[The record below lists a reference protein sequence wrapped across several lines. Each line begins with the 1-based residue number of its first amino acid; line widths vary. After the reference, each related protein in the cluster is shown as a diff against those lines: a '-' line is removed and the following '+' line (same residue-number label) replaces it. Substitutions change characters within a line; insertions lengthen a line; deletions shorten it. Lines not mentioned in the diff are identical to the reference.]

1 MAEVIIA
8 MRSMIQYRLLSD
20 HRDRTVAMIWQASG
34 VGSRSGSRVPR
45 LPANARFSFNPVTD
59 VIDPLRTERNS
70 LMKITRIDV
79 LPLTGATVDGGW
91 PQGHEPQENLHTL
104 VEVHTDEG
112 LSGVGSCFT
121 SGKLI
126 HGAVELLWPLLQGES
141 AVEPERVSE
150 KLRQSSFWQGRG
162 GSVEHAISGIDIA
175 LWDIMGKA
183 CGQPVSRLLGG
194 NYRSRIKPY
203 GSMLFAEPV
212 QLAANLEATVERGFK
227 SIKMGWRPFGR
238 RDRKFDELLIST
250 ARKAVGDKIELMVDA
265 GGSEQFWPHGLNWA
279 RETAKMLADYDIVW
293 FEEALP
299 PDDIEGFIE
308 LTKQSPVPIS
318 SGEVLTR
325 RQAFMPWL
333 ERRAVDIIQPDC
345 TKNGGL
351 SESRRIAWM
360 AYDHNVQMVSH
371 GWNTAIG
378 VAADLQLAAAM
389 PIARYV
395 EYLTPC
401 LYIEELQTE
410 KFVIDSEGY
419 LEIPQK
425 PGLGIELDRDKL
437 RRFVKV

>member
-1 MAEVIIA
+1 
-8 MRSMIQYRLLSD
+8 
-20 HRDRTVAMIWQASG
+20 
-34 VGSRSGSRVPR
+34 
-45 LPANARFSFNPVTD
+45 
-59 VIDPLRTERNS
+59 
-70 LMKITRIDV
+70 MKITRIDV

-104 VEVHTDEG
+104 VEVHTDAG
-112 LSGVGSCFT
+112 ISGVGSCFT

-126 HGAVELLWPLLQGES
+126 HGAVELLWPLLRNES
-141 AVEPERVSE
+141 ALEPERVSE

-183 CGQPVSRLLGG
+183 CQQPVSRLLGG
-194 NYRSRIKPY
+194 NYRTRIKPY
-203 GSMLFAEPV
+203 GSTLFDEPAA
-212 QLAANLEATVERGFK
+212 LAANLEATVARGFK

-279 RETAKMLADYDIVW
+279 RETAKMLANYDIVW

-308 LTKQSPVPIS
+308 LTRQSPVPIS
-318 SGEVLTR
+318 TGEVLTR

-389 PIARYV
+389 PVARYV

-401 LYIEELQTE
+401 LYIEELTTE
-410 KFVIDSEGY
+410 PFRIDSEGY
-419 LEIPQK
+419 LEIPQR
-425 PGLGIELDRDKL
+425 PGLGVDLDRAKL
-437 RRFVKV
+437 KRFVLNTITFG